1 MSQLNPILA
10 IAFRDLVKFVRD
22 PARLAATFVFPIIF
36 IGILGGSFA
45 SNLGEGFGFN
55 YIAFTFTGVLG
66 QTLFQ
71 STADGIISLI
81 DDRENDFSQEMFVS
95 PISRYSIVVGKI
107 IGESLVALTQG
118 IGIVLFGV
126 LIGVPVSPAQ
136 LVALIPIALAC
147 CLLGGSFG
155 ILVLA
160 NLNSRRVASQIF
172 PFIMLPQFFLAGVF
186 NPIKV
191 LPPYLEIL
199 SLLSPMRYAIDLT
212 RGTFYAGTSDYAQVV
227 LQPPIVNFGIMA
239 AMFAVFL
246 VAGTIL
252 FVRRERNR

>member
-1 MSQLNPILA
+1 MSQISPILA
-10 IAFRDLVKFVRD
+10 IAFRDIVKFVRD
-22 PARLAATFVFPIIF
+22 PARLAATFIFPIIF

-45 SNLGEGFGFN
+45 ANLGEGFGFD

-107 IGESLVALTQG
+107 VGESLVALTQG
-118 IGIVLFGV
+118 VGIILFGL
-126 LIGVPVSPAQ
+126 LIGVQMSAGQVASLLP
-136 LVALIPIALAC
+136 VALLC
-147 CLLGGSFG
+147 CLMGGAFG

-160 NLNSRRVASQIF
+160 NLSSRRVASQIF

-199 SLLSPMRYAIDLT
+199 SLISPMRYAIDLT
-212 RGTFYAGTSDYAQVV
+212 RGVFYAGQPDYAQVV
-227 LQPPIVNFGIMA
+227 LQPPIVNIAIMT
-239 AMFAVFL
+239 AMFVVFL
-246 VAGTIL
+246 VIGTLL